1 MGTSTLNNI
10 KAFFVALSALFFLA
24 PAQGEAQ
31 IVQKG
36 VLSANSGAA
45 CDNKGVSIVLEYTAQ
60 VDKYA
65 PDVAVP
71 TTFQASGDYP
81 YSIQLFEIRSD
92 GTEVLRDEV
101 NSANA
106 VTGGF
111 SPGGLIGKVD
121 EKVYI
126 GYKHSGN
133 NKIYGG
139 TGIQAVNQSTRLRQ
153 IDIYPKYFE
162 WEDLGKTFMVRL
174 NMKQK
179 AQKVNFYRIVD
190 LYFDVVGNGIDEG
203 VVLEDKSAAYLAQDE
218 SWLLLPCKGSGP
230 VTMTIGNSE
239 YPYQDDEGNAKIS
252 ALGNKYSVS
261 YTWERTLDSWGRTN
275 GVVASGNTC
284 VDDEIASFTTSG
296 QTVYVPSSAI
306 YRNGTEIPSCFISVY
321 PGYYTINYFTP
332 LQLKSAF
339 ENITS
344 GAKDTGNKFTVCY
357 GDTVRYIPTF
367 IQDIEGVETQC
378 SDGEVYW
385 KIEKLDEGGNVVEIV
400 LDDHAYYADEA
411 YEFENIKATATY
423 RVTCEYID
431 PNGDNL
437 GSIRVYGDLNGDHI
451 GEENPCP
458 TVEEF
463 TIEVR
468 QLPEGPSA
476 SYTKTVCAE
485 DDNTI
490 YAGIAKTNPDDAT
503 NYAYRFFY
511 SDDQGLTYKP
521 FDSGDYITSSNT
533 DDWQNPVKPNDVVF
547 TYQNVTY
554 PFLDGTDT
562 GEDYGTKLK
571 YIRFEVANTYQIQG
585 TTYFCPVQHDF
596 SFGVNKLPVL
606 KKVDEI
612 FACKG
617 QKVSFQVRLDESVQL
632 PDPSTGDGMT
642 YEVFLDEACTVKAD
656 NVVNL
661 KGNKDNTVVPVLADA
676 YENWSRFNGDD
687 EEGTYAWFG
696 LLKLDADYLKFYVRV
711 KNEETGCYSHPV
723 EVTIVARPIPD
734 IDNLKAD
741 PAAFCQN
748 ADPAGLQVTAELSKT
763 FTDFYAVRP
772 PSLKPVVT
780 YHWSWEDANAAALG
794 SAETDDVN
802 VLGDPKTNFSG
813 LTAELGLAKV
823 TVYAT
828 SSDGCGYELDF
839 GGNPLV
845 DNHITEDKT
854 VDVEIKDL
862 PYFDIQEGVQACA
875 DQGIVSVQVA
885 STDERTLTFDFTPV
899 TEDGITA
906 PTPVTT
912 SLTVA
917 GNSSADFQT
926 SVNTTDVK
934 DVTVYKYDVTVT
946 DNTTLACKDEA
957 TLSFKAYPV
966 PELDI
971 TPAVDDRHL
980 CQGQTFQINVT
991 PSITE
996 AENPG
1001 PATSYSYAWYID
1013 GVAVA
1018 TTQSYD
1024 WVTTTSTTPG
1034 VHNGSV
1040 TVTYTFTDGHTCSTT
1055 ENFQIFVDAVPQI
1068 SFKSDFT
1075 ICEGYGT
1082 TLAGVVTNPD
1092 VANHTGTTNV
1102 YVPKVTVPDD
1112 PSVIVSPTEVNYY
1125 TWNFPVAPERT
1136 TIYKLTVE
1144 NSTTGCVVPAE
1155 AEQSVTVTVK
1165 RKARVRLDKL
1175 SANEVCAG
1183 NNTIAIDYTHEN
1195 DDESTLNLA
1204 SLTVAGF
1211 TVVSY
1216 NSTQIVLQADLSEG
1230 TITFGQD
1237 IMSAETNE
1245 KCEVVFTNTLDL
1257 KVRPIP
1263 AVPTITRNPVDDFE
1277 ACYRESKTFTF
1288 TVNDQK
1294 QGFKYEFY
1302 ISPTKPTDGDTPI
1315 ATTSY
1320 PNGRYSRNTQNDDG
1334 GVINVWVRSIDTN
1347 HPTNCPSD
1355 FAGPFPI
1362 TIHKIQEPTC
1372 PAPATICED
1381 ETATLTVTAPLSD
1394 AAHKYTYEFFLG
1406 STSKQNTESV
1416 SYTTDALSNTTTYYV
1431 RTHDQTTG
1439 CSSHE
1444 MTSVTVSVHK
1454 KPLGRT
1460 QITYNGVDGTPNISL
1475 PDGSVVKRSSFCR
1488 GEQGT
1493 AHIVVNAY
1501 DNDNNPLAH
1510 TSTLVAV
1517 SVGSLSDWTK
1527 VDDNTFTCNK
1537 IWDEEVELTFSVND
1551 GSCTSNEFKA
1561 TVKVVD
1567 PPAAPTIKLSLSE
1580 MCKGADL
1587 NLKLSVLP
1595 YTGKTNDINF
1605 VFYMHEKGSTAI
1617 LKGPFTT
1624 KSGELTYKTVSD
1636 LDIQN
1641 DVEFTAYAYNI
1652 KTGCMSP
1659 VSTNLPGITVHPL
1672 PVPTVKADPEVL
1684 CPNEQSELT
1693 VVEDYVKYEWLDFD
1707 VKGQTTKSV
1716 TVTVPETRTYTVKV
1730 TDVNGCVSEV
1740 ASVNVVVYPVPEFTV
1755 SVAPDVVCQGSD
1767 TRVEFTLTPKNDGV
1781 VDFKYPYT
1789 FWTEAPSTKSI
1800 QTTTDSEGNVTS
1812 YFVDGETWT
1821 EASVKFGFQITSTD
1835 AFNKCLSEEQTATVT
1850 VIPALATP
1858 VVYSYSAQD
1867 GSLTRDVHVCKG
1879 STDSVK
1885 AFIDN
1890 VSAYPTADGT
1900 TYSYHWYTDAAGTNE
1915 ITSGGEFTL
1924 AENGTTVS
1932 FVPSTTPTTLYAKVV
1947 RETEPKCESEI
1958 SEVITV
1964 TIEDLPEPPVAIAP
1978 TIYICQPEQASE
1990 TLELRVQSPASDYTY
2005 HWYRQNEGETD
2016 TDMSDDVEVAT
2027 VKGSVTAVIPNPDET
2042 TYYYVIAE
2050 SKYGCF
2056 SDSKSNI
2063 VTAEVGTNPVIVA
2076 VTAPQESV
2084 CTGDDINLTVGVEGS
2099 TDGITYRYEV
2109 VPSDGSFPTINGTSL
2124 DGNITL
2130 NLDADDTYTANI
2142 TVWAVY
2148 ANHCESLNNLTYDVD
2163 VRGLPTVK
2171 GTNLKASVC
2180 AESEFSFTLTEV
2192 TSHDLASCDD
2202 PSNAMLRVD
2211 LVDKNGNVLVSK
2223 TVFSGD
2229 DVEIVYS
2236 DGLKR
2241 DMLPLHY
2248 EIYDISSKWTDKCPR
2263 KKQLNVTLVDI
2274 PEFELVNN
2282 DGKVDETPDE
2292 DVLTIHYCVDESLNL
2307 GLKQPL
2313 PTNDPLGYP
2322 INYTYQWQ
2330 YNGVDIVGQVSPSYT
2345 RDNLVPAYSG
2355 EYTLIVK
2362 TQTGECEYKRTAVV
2376 TVHDFPAPI
2385 ILPGNDLDTYCTD
2398 GNLFLKTED
2407 LFESYRW
2414 VIKGTSDV
2422 EVVNTT
2428 PNPDL
2433 TYKVSDII
2441 PLAANTKLLDVH
2453 LYATDKYGCETK
2465 SPDIHTVILAN
2476 PPKILEVYGLETC
2489 SDNPFTFKL
2498 YSDAKKYSIKLFDG
2512 EGAEQTL
2519 QTNISATDTTFVTE
2533 GSMPEGDYTINI
2545 TDLTTGCSSDKSVHF
2560 SRYDVDVKF
2569 EFPNGIYFCQYENI
2583 DLIVKL
2589 YDKNGHADFFDKIEN
2604 PVFTSQFEN
2613 GELSYKALLPDLPM
2627 TSVDQ
2632 AFNVDQAS
2640 VSPELTPSW
2649 KLPYSLVGKLT
2660 YGFKQAVDASLS
2672 CTADIDPAK
2681 FYVLPTPKLI
2691 TTPEMP
2697 VCLRTD
2703 FEFSVVTDIIDESWP
2718 EHKYVFFVNGVQV
2731 VNANG
2736 DYTSNTFKT
2745 ADHPEVTLNEGDQVT
2760 AQVIV
2765 NEVGYTCVSAP
2776 IVVNYKADFKTK
2788 LSGVDSFKYH
2798 CKGSDIE
2805 YTLTS
2810 VLPDGADPSTPL
2822 VNIKSY
2828 DFYIVDNGIES
2839 LLFSVNDVNA
2849 LSHTGTFSY
2858 EGDNQL
2864 ILIKTV
2870 AKDENDCEIE
2880 SNAVIVNIDQFKIVD
2895 VRVFNEY
2902 GTEMSNDLCAD
2913 IDYKYELVFQDP
2925 AGNSI
2930 FTGSDYDFTFT
2941 MDGVEMSDHSLGNF
2955 TNDYV
2960 TYSHPVTEG
2969 EVDLVVNV
2977 KHLTTGCATDAAFD
2991 FYPPYSEPFSFHA
3004 KPDPNE
3010 KLKDSLLPVSDDVAD
3025 ARKFEICY
3033 NDDFGFDVN
3042 GEIVTV
3048 VYDNVKVA
3056 TYRNGVVDAVH
3067 SEATLETSQITS
3079 SYADGVSVFLFDIKP
3094 SENFH
3099 TLSFIVSDGTCEVP
3113 SNEWQFRM
3121 FEDINV
3127 EVLDALGVNILVD
3140 GVATVCEG
3148 AFPKIVPSTTE
3159 PNYTK
3164 GYNFYDGAD
3173 LLLSAPDFVETSYQ
3187 YEAATK
3193 GEYEFKIRGDFGR
3206 NDCYKS
3212 ITIRVEESPK
3222 PVVSLS
3228 NSEGADV
3235 APESSLPL
3243 IYSFCEEEQHTLN
3256 LSGANDYQLIS
3267 ADRDGVDVSGEIPA
3281 ASETNVLNLN
3291 YYPNENNT
3299 DYSTY
3304 TLKYQFAVVDCYE
3317 TVDVILHVYNKP
3329 EAVFINGTPKSLVI
3343 SGAQVPVDVTPGYDR
3358 YEFYVNDVLV
3368 QDGPNSSLPGD
3379 MNIATEETTN
3389 IKVIVHNT
3397 FGCTIVL
3404 EAVTKVLEGIDAKE
3418 IRTSADFYCTDDPGV
3433 TIYVVDPQPGLTYF
3447 VDGVPALAEIKAVDG
3462 EPVEWTPVRLTNPA
3476 IENPET
3482 FTVKAYY
3489 DALPEQIF
3497 DMANTVTVEEVKSPS
3512 DLTSVPDLKVINCVE
3527 AQSPDFSW
3535 TVSNSEAD
3543 KFYTLINVTEGGSA
3557 ISTPVNGTDGDLV
3570 FNIHDLMTVAY
3581 GAAKNGEYQILVQ
3594 SKRQNGDFACD
3605 KVLDGVLTIDLPT
3618 TNAYTLI
3625 VTPASSNVCI
3635 DDQVF
3640 MIKLDGSDYS
3650 DEFDHEYVL
3659 FRDGVPIASV
3669 TSVPGG
3675 GQIIFEDPDRG
3686 SLAAGKYLYNVV
3698 CNFSGC
3704 VQPMANTVELNI
3716 FEHPEI
3722 FDVTAQNDGYY
3733 CYDEPDG
3740 VTITVAGSQPGFIYK
3755 LFNKGEGT
3763 LVAEELG
3770 HDDGSAIIFSNILKG
3785 DYYVEVSIPNTEGCK
3800 TLLNEVNVTEIA
3812 EPEDFMS
3819 TISEAGKIGKGGH
3832 TLVICRDHEYQ
3843 INIAGADF
3851 DLTGVVIR
3859 SYELRDSEGNL
3870 ISVDMDG
3877 CGTPDYV
3884 NGTFCFPV
3892 MTATT
3897 PGTFTFDVVAKSTVN
3912 LSDGTTKECEKL
3924 FNAVVELVVKDYA
3937 KTTESIT
3944 VDLNPHP
3951 EIDCYGS
3958 DIIVNDPNLTVT
3970 DSVEYRLYKVD
3981 DLSGTYDVNKPISV
3995 IKPYDGDKNVFENI
4009 KDALGTYAIHANN
4022 GACDELIEIVL
4033 VENPRFAKMQELDID
4048 EYVCEGDGGIY
4059 VKMKDSEKDVV
4070 YSIYYI
4076 SPELY
4081 ATINPGNGVISPTD
4095 LSENLWGVK
4104 MGDVT
4109 ATFDHER
4116 LTFKDLDYGDGNIT
4130 QVIYREGYYYA
4141 TAVKK
4146 DVANPCPTASPL
4158 LHFEILD
4165 LPKSFD
4171 LKQSSL
4177 YCDALGSS
4185 EIFIEQSEYDPEA
4198 VITYSLWKLDDLGN
4212 ATYYDEIESN
4222 PDTEKPLYFKRPVA
4236 EGTYYAIVIKKYA
4249 DKYNNKICTS
4259 KMRNYITVGYAE
4271 PLDPLSFTT
4280 QTFDICAYESASY
4293 TIDEAAMS
4301 SLLSSAQA
4309 AQPII
4314 KGINFFL
4321 TDLDVSPADETA
4333 LVSKVYDGTNEITF
4347 SNLPDGVHTIWASW
4361 ASDEPIDKFACLVK
4375 LGDVQVNSAP
4385 YIPTGVINATVCG
4398 TEFVLN
4404 PAYYSKDLKYILFD
4418 ADGNELQT
4426 VIYDGVYVEDVRFPN
4441 LTPGNYTLH
4450 AAFVNG
4456 NACEVTMG
4464 NFTVKGIIPSTENHE
4479 LLLCAETPV
4488 EYTLPASLLLDGAYY
4503 YATDKD
4509 KAPTESS
4516 FEVIRY
4522 HEGDG
4527 DVVFTQLQDGV
4538 NVIWTAFNGFGCL
4551 TAVDTVIVNRHPE
4564 LPSNVV
4570 NDEVCG
4576 LTFELDNSLLING
4589 ATYTLTNTA
4598 NGSVATSVVYSD
4610 AEASLSLTVLA
4621 EGTYEL
4627 SIKADEC
4634 QSILGKVL
4642 FRNVIDD
4649 ANRIETTLSV
4659 CGAPVV
4665 FNLSDFYAGN
4675 LVEGLTYYVV
4685 DATKKPSEAKAVG
4698 QKYATGNDIVFQG
4711 LPVGEYKIWA
4721 SYEGYAC
4728 ETELGDLH
4736 VIDRIIGITPSD
4748 ENHEIVLCA
4757 EGSPEYEV
4765 PTSLLIDGAY
4775 YYLTD
4780 KVTSPTESASEIK
4793 RYHDGDAMVFTNLK
4807 DGVNVIWV
4815 AFNGFDCL
4823 TAIDTVT
4830 VTRLSDLPTNV
4841 VNAAVCGMTY
4851 EVDNAI
4857 LLNGATYTLT
4867 NKADGSVAT
4876 SDVYTDAAGSL
4887 ALTVLAEGTYELSVK
4902 VAECGSILGE
4912 VTFRAAIDATQRIE
4926 ANIAVCGGAP
4936 ATFTLTDALHV
4947 DKLVEGLTYYIVEGT
4962 ETPSGI
4968 MTTGRKYVAGND
4980 ITFRG
4985 LLPGNYKV
4993 WASYDGYA
5001 CETEVGDVRITDADL
5016 EQIELIGFLSCENEL
5031 TFSTDTSYLGVTYT
5045 LYGIDKDKN
5054 VVFTSESIEGTGNS
5068 IQWTP
5073 FEYISSANK
5082 YEVRA
5087 VAGTCPE
5094 STVAVIYSGG
5104 IRQDFDLIV
5113 ANFYSQGGECN
5124 STAPLSL
5131 VLDESV
5137 PGITYY
5143 LTVADGDPRTPYEGT
5158 VKEGD
5163 GNKLVWEIKRLGLT
5177 GTQTFHL
5184 YAYKG
5189 NLATTSCFSDNTWR
5203 SVTINLDAVSY
5214 GAGRLV
5220 ARNDVIDYCAGEN
5233 GIRLGYVDGPHKGE
5247 IYRLYRIDNE
5257 SIWGRE
5263 LVDIQEIP
5271 AYMDPSPYQPTDTLF
5286 FNGWGYNESSK
5297 EYATAGTYFVEVE
5310 SEQGCRAETDT
5321 LQVVE
5326 NPLPV
5331 EQTDSVFFILV
5342 DADGAL
5348 DMSTRNTEFGVMG
5361 GDLVYSKAVPG
5372 KTYTL
5377 LKDGVPIP
5385 GTTTTTDVAKDLY
5398 FGPILEPVS
5407 DTITVNDTIKIVDY
5421 NVIDDLGIHWG
5432 EGVYSVLVQ
5441 DQVTECTSELGNVMF
5456 VAEALTAYNVYIYLN
5471 KNEMAR
5477 TVDLIPT
5484 YDAATDIAYKGN
5496 HMYIDWSSRCDRIY
5510 YPAITTSDDGYYVND
5525 TEATASYNMSD
5536 NTNYFTKG
5544 YTNIKGSY
5552 DQTRRKFTG
5561 KEGSANVWF
5570 EVVNDPDRMISG
5582 TYGFID
5588 VDATTNDTS
5597 HVKMSTQTGYFFYMK
5612 QPSFFGREEIQY
5624 QVANRQLPN
5633 RVSNVATITILCG
5646 NEDTGD
5652 NESVFLI
5659 PNAFSPN
5666 GDGLNDFFKII
5677 IPDRYQANSES
5688 KLQVFNRWG
5697 TLVYRSSGLRYGE
5710 DENWWDGTSSTS
5722 NMVTLGEN
5730 LPSGT
5735 YYYVFTITFIDKQH
5749 ATRSE
5754 RKMHGYVEL
5763 RR

>member
-1 MGTSTLNNI
+1 M
-10 KAFFVALSALFFLA
+10 
-24 PAQGEAQ
+24 
-31 IVQKG
+31 
-36 VLSANSGAA
+36 
-45 CDNKGVSIVLEYTAQ
+45 
-60 VDKYA
+60 
-65 PDVAVP
+65 
-71 TTFQASGDYP
+71 
-81 YSIQLFEIRSD
+81 
-92 GTEVLRDEV
+92 
-101 NSANA
+101 
-106 VTGGF
+106 
-111 SPGGLIGKVD
+111 
-121 EKVYI
+121 
-126 GYKHSGN
+126 
-133 NKIYGG
+133 
-139 TGIQAVNQSTRLRQ
+139 
-153 IDIYPKYFE
+153 
-162 WEDLGKTFMVRL
+162 
-174 NMKQK
+174 
-179 AQKVNFYRIVD
+179 
-190 LYFDVVGNGIDEG
+190 
-203 VVLEDKSAAYLAQDE
+203 
-218 SWLLLPCKGSGP
+218 
-230 VTMTIGNSE
+230 
-239 YPYQDDEGNAKIS
+239 
-252 ALGNKYSVS
+252 
-261 YTWERTLDSWGRTN
+261 
-275 GVVASGNTC
+275 
-284 VDDEIASFTTSG
+284 
-296 QTVYVPSSAI
+296 
-306 YRNGTEIPSCFISVY
+306 
-321 PGYYTINYFTP
+321 
-332 LQLKSAF
+332 
-339 ENITS
+339 
-344 GAKDTGNKFTVCY
+344 
-357 GDTVRYIPTF
+357 
-367 IQDIEGVETQC
+367 
-378 SDGEVYW
+378 
-385 KIEKLDEGGNVVEIV
+385 
-400 LDDHAYYADEA
+400 
-411 YEFENIKATATY
+411 
-423 RVTCEYID
+423 
-431 PNGDNL
+431 
-437 GSIRVYGDLNGDHI
+437 
-451 GEENPCP
+451 
-458 TVEEF
+458 
-463 TIEVR
+463 
-468 QLPEGPSA
+468 
-476 SYTKTVCAE
+476 
-485 DDNTI
+485 
-490 YAGIAKTNPDDAT
+490 
-503 NYAYRFFY
+503 
-511 SDDQGLTYKP
+511 
-521 FDSGDYITSSNT
+521 
-533 DDWQNPVKPNDVVF
+533 
-547 TYQNVTY
+547 
-554 PFLDGTDT
+554 
-562 GEDYGTKLK
+562 K

-642 YEVFLDEACTVKAD
+642 YEVFLDEACTLKAD

-723 EVTIVARPIPD
+723 EVIIVARPIPD

-794 SAETDDVN
+794 SEETDDVN
-802 VLGDPKTNFSG
+802 VLGDPTTNFSG

-885 STDERTLTFDFTPV
+885 STDERTLTFDFAPV
-899 TEDGITA
+899 TEDAITA

-926 SVNTTDVK
+926 TVNTTDVK

-971 TPAVDDRHL
+971 TPTVDDRHL

-996 AENPG
+996 AKNPG

-1024 WVTTTSTTPG
+1024 WLTTTSTTPG

-1092 VANHTGTTNV
+1092 VANHTGTANV

-1112 PSVIVSPTEVNYY
+1112 PSVVVSPTEVNYY
-1125 TWNFPVAPERT
+1125 TWNFPVAPERK

-1144 NSTTGCVVPAE
+1144 NSTTGCVVPVE
-1155 AEQSVTVTVK
+1155 AEQSVTVTVN

-1175 SANEVCAG
+1175 SENEVCAG

-1372 PAPATICED
+1372 PTPATICED

-1475 PDGSVVKRSSFCR
+1475 PDGSVVKRSAFCR

-1527 VDDNTFTCNK
+1527 ADDNTFTCNK
-1537 IWDEEVELTFSVND
+1537 VWDEEVELTFSVND

-1567 PPAAPTIKLSLSE
+1567 PPAAPTIKLSLYE

-1740 ASVNVVVYPVPEFTV
+1740 ASVNVIVYPVPEFTV

-1767 TRVEFTLTPKNDGV
+1767 TRVEFTLTPMNDGV

-1879 STDSVK
+1879 STDPVK

-1924 AENGTTVS
+1924 ADNGTTVS

-2005 HWYRQNEGETD
+2005 HWYRQNDGETD

-2124 DGNITL
+2124 DGNITI

-2202 PSNAMLRVD
+2202 ASNAMLRVD

-2282 DGKVDETPDE
+2282 DGKEDETPDE

-2385 ILPGNDLDTYCTD
+2385 ILPGNGLDTYCTD
-2398 GNLFLKTED
+2398 GDLFLQTED

-2422 EVVNTT
+2422 EVVSTT

-2433 TYKVSDII
+2433 TYKVSDI

-2489 SDNPFTFKL
+2489 SDNPFIFKL
-2498 YSDAKKYSIKLFDG
+2498 YTDAQKYSIKLFDG

-2632 AFNVDQAS
+2632 ALNVDQAS

-2672 CTADIDPAK
+2672 CTADVDPAQ

-2703 FEFSVVTDIIDESWP
+2703 FEFSVVTDIIDEAWP

-2776 IVVNYKADFKTK
+2776 IVVNYKADFKTI

-2798 CKGSDIE
+2798 CKGSNIE

-2858 EGDNQL
+2858 EGDNQS

-2880 SNAVIVNIDQFKIVD
+2880 SNAVIVHIDQFKIVD

-2913 IDYKYELVFQDP
+2913 IDYKYELVFQDS

-2941 MDGVEMSDHSLGNF
+2941 MDGVEMSDHSHGNF
-2955 TNDYV
+2955 TNYYV

-2991 FYPPYSEPFSFHA
+2991 FYPPYTEPFSFHA

-3148 AFPKIVPSTTE
+3148 SLPKIVPSTTE

-3173 LLLSAPDFVETSYQ
+3173 QLLSAPDFVETSYQ
-3187 YEAATK
+3187 YDAATK

-3418 IRTSADFYCTDDPGV
+3418 IRSSADFYCTDDPGV

-3476 IENPET
+3476 IANPET

-3543 KFYTLINVTEGGSA
+3543 KFYTLINVTEGGTA

-3740 VTITVAGSQPGFIYK
+3740 VTVTVAGSQPGFIYK

-3800 TLLNEVNVTEIA
+3800 TLLNEVKVTEIA

-3832 TLVICRDHEYQ
+3832 TLVICRDHDYQ

-4361 ASDEPIDKFACLVK
+4361 ASDEPIDKYACLVK

-4627 SIKADEC
+4627 SIKA
-4634 QSILGKVL
+4634 
-4642 FRNVIDD
+4642 
-4649 ANRIETTLSV
+4649 
-4659 CGAPVV
+4659 
-4665 FNLSDFYAGN
+4665 
-4675 LVEGLTYYVV
+4675 
-4685 DATKKPSEAKAVG
+4685 
-4698 QKYATGNDIVFQG
+4698 
-4711 LPVGEYKIWA
+4711 
-4721 SYEGYAC
+4721 
-4728 ETELGDLH
+4728 
-4736 VIDRIIGITPSD
+4736 
-4748 ENHEIVLCA
+4748 
-4757 EGSPEYEV
+4757 
-4765 PTSLLIDGAY
+4765 
-4775 YYLTD
+4775 
-4780 KVTSPTESASEIK
+4780 
-4793 RYHDGDAMVFTNLK
+4793 
-4807 DGVNVIWV
+4807 
-4815 AFNGFDCL
+4815 
-4823 TAIDTVT
+4823 
-4830 VTRLSDLPTNV
+4830 
-4841 VNAAVCGMTY
+4841 
-4851 EVDNAI
+4851 
-4857 LLNGATYTLT
+4857 
-4867 NKADGSVAT
+4867 
-4876 SDVYTDAAGSL
+4876 
-4887 ALTVLAEGTYELSVK
+4887 
-4902 VAECGSILGE
+4902 
-4912 VTFRAAIDATQRIE
+4912 
-4926 ANIAVCGGAP
+4926 
-4936 ATFTLTDALHV
+4936 
-4947 DKLVEGLTYYIVEGT
+4947 
-4962 ETPSGI
+4962 
-4968 MTTGRKYVAGND
+4968 
-4980 ITFRG
+4980 
-4985 LLPGNYKV
+4985 
-4993 WASYDGYA
+4993 
-5001 CETEVGDVRITDADL
+5001 
-5016 EQIELIGFLSCENEL
+5016 
-5031 TFSTDTSYLGVTYT
+5031 
-5045 LYGIDKDKN
+5045 
-5054 VVFTSESIEGTGNS
+5054 
-5068 IQWTP
+5068 
-5073 FEYISSANK
+5073 
-5082 YEVRA
+5082 
-5087 VAGTCPE
+5087 
-5094 STVAVIYSGG
+5094 
-5104 IRQDFDLIV
+5104 
-5113 ANFYSQGGECN
+5113 
-5124 STAPLSL
+5124 
-5131 VLDESV
+5131 
-5137 PGITYY
+5137 
-5143 LTVADGDPRTPYEGT
+5143 
-5158 VKEGD
+5158 
-5163 GNKLVWEIKRLGLT
+5163 
-5177 GTQTFHL
+5177 
-5184 YAYKG
+5184 
-5189 NLATTSCFSDNTWR
+5189 
-5203 SVTINLDAVSY
+5203 
-5214 GAGRLV
+5214 
-5220 ARNDVIDYCAGEN
+5220 
-5233 GIRLGYVDGPHKGE
+5233 
-5247 IYRLYRIDNE
+5247 
-5257 SIWGRE
+5257 
-5263 LVDIQEIP
+5263 
-5271 AYMDPSPYQPTDTLF
+5271 
-5286 FNGWGYNESSK
+5286 
-5297 EYATAGTYFVEVE
+5297 
-5310 SEQGCRAETDT
+5310 
-5321 LQVVE
+5321 
-5326 NPLPV
+5326 
-5331 EQTDSVFFILV
+5331 
-5342 DADGAL
+5342 
-5348 DMSTRNTEFGVMG
+5348 
-5361 GDLVYSKAVPG
+5361 
-5372 KTYTL
+5372 
-5377 LKDGVPIP
+5377 
-5385 GTTTTTDVAKDLY
+5385 
-5398 FGPILEPVS
+5398 
-5407 DTITVNDTIKIVDY
+5407 
-5421 NVIDDLGIHWG
+5421 
-5432 EGVYSVLVQ
+5432 
-5441 DQVTECTSELGNVMF
+5441 
-5456 VAEALTAYNVYIYLN
+5456 
-5471 KNEMAR
+5471 
-5477 TVDLIPT
+5477 
-5484 YDAATDIAYKGN
+5484 
-5496 HMYIDWSSRCDRIY
+5496 
-5510 YPAITTSDDGYYVND
+5510 
-5525 TEATASYNMSD
+5525 
-5536 NTNYFTKG
+5536 
-5544 YTNIKGSY
+5544 
-5552 DQTRRKFTG
+5552 
-5561 KEGSANVWF
+5561 
-5570 EVVNDPDRMISG
+5570 
-5582 TYGFID
+5582 
-5588 VDATTNDTS
+5588 
-5597 HVKMSTQTGYFFYMK
+5597 
-5612 QPSFFGREEIQY
+5612 
-5624 QVANRQLPN
+5624 
-5633 RVSNVATITILCG
+5633 
-5646 NEDTGD
+5646 
-5652 NESVFLI
+5652 
-5659 PNAFSPN
+5659 
-5666 GDGLNDFFKII
+5666 
-5677 IPDRYQANSES
+5677 
-5688 KLQVFNRWG
+5688 
-5697 TLVYRSSGLRYGE
+5697 
-5710 DENWWDGTSSTS
+5710 
-5722 NMVTLGEN
+5722 
-5730 LPSGT
+5730 
-5735 YYYVFTITFIDKQH
+5735 
-5749 ATRSE
+5749 
-5754 RKMHGYVEL
+5754 
-5763 RR
+5763 